1 MRQVKEGHCALTL
14 TMPAKG
20 KLWPLLWTF
29 AGGTIEKFDMASD
42 ASTSYWQRTENGW
55 PDKAT
60 MRAWGKIVVEEME
73 RRGLKKLL
81 IFVDNAEIHT
91 DIELRDLFR
100 RHKVT
105 LVGLIASGTGFQQP
119 CDKFFAIL
127 KVKIPSIARRW
138 QRIHSYKT
146 IAGITSKAV
155 DEIQAAA
162 DSKGLSIGTKSFKI
176 CGIFPLVEGVF
187 TDADF
192 GPSDARLGL
201 SKASPEVAAARALGH
216 AQSAEVVSRAL
227 ALHLPDAREGLADS
241 AAKAKEARE
250 KAVGKSK
257 GSFEERSVYT
267 SELFHAKRVSMA
279 DAKATEEARLDAVRA
294 KRLENKAKKVEE
306 RAAIEER
313 KAARAALKEA
323 KEAAAAARKAAPASA
338 ASSGKKRARSE
349 VEADPESDVVSGEA
363 TKKRRRPAKKP
374 DENMYKKIYVPK
386 K

>member
-1 MRQVKEGHCALTL
+1 
-14 TMPAKG
+14 
-20 KLWPLLWTF
+20 
-29 AGGTIEKFDMASD
+29 
-42 ASTSYWQRTENGW
+42 
-55 PDKAT
+55 
-60 MRAWGKIVVEEME
+60 ME

-127 KVKIPSIARRW
+127 KVKIPSIARRL

-162 DSKGLSIGTKSFKI
+162 VSKGLSIGTKSFRI
-176 CGIFPLVEGVF
+176 CGIYPPDESVF

-192 GPSDARLGL
+192 APSDARLGL
-201 SKASPEVAAARALGH
+201 SKASPEVAAARALGR
-216 AQSAEVVSRAL
+216 AQSAEVVGRAL
-227 ALHLPDAREGLADS
+227 ALHLPDAREGLAD
-241 AAKAKEARE
+241 AAANAREGRE

-267 SELFHAKRVSMA
+267 SELFHVKRVSMA
-279 DAKATEEARLDAVRA
+279 DTKAAEEARLDAVRA

-306 RAAIEER
+306 RAAIDER
-313 KAARAALKEA
+313 KAARAALKES
-323 KEAAAAARKAAPASA
+323 KEAAAAARTAAPAST
-338 ASSGKKRARSE
+338 ASSGKKRKRSE
-349 VEADPESDVVSGEA
+349 VEAGPESAAVRRKV
-363 TKKRRRPAKKP
+363 TKKPRLPAAAPP
-374 DENMYKKIYVPK
+374 DNMYKKTYVSK

>member
-20 KLWPLLWTF
+20 KIWPLLWTF
-29 AGGTIEKFDMASD
+29 AGGTIEKFDMTTD

-127 KVKIPSIARRW
+127 KAKIPSIARRL

-162 DSKGLSIGTKSFKI
+162 DSKGLSIGTKPFRI
-176 CGIFPLVEGVF
+176 CGIFPLDESVF

-192 GPSDARLGL
+192 APSDARLGL

-227 ALHLPDAREGLADS
+227 ALHLPDAREGLADA

-267 SELFHAKRVSMA
+267 SELFHAKKVSTA
-279 DAKATEEARLDAVRA
+279 DAKAAEEARLDAVRA
-294 KRLENKAKKVEE
+294 KRLENKAKRVEE
-306 RAAIEER
+306 REAIEER

-349 VEADPESDVVSGEA
+349 VEADPESDAVGGKA
-363 TKKRRRPAKKP
+363 KKKRRLPAPKSH
-374 DENMYKKIYVPK
+374 ENMYKKVYVPK